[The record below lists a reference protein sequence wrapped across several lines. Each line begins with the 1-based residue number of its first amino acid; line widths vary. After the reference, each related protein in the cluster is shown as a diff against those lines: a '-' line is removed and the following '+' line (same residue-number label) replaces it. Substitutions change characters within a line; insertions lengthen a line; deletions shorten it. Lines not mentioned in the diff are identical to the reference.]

1 MKSFDKEL
9 LARIESL
16 LVSYRQFLKDRD
28 PEGRDE
34 ALVYGLRCLVNLAQM
49 VLRGESIFGI
59 EPWHAIA
66 VNARY
71 QQVGELLL
79 RLRDHDGQPLP
90 PYPFIMAFYDNG
102 FTAQLDCILVSCA
115 LRRFV
120 KDPDARQV
128 AINISARSLRHP
140 DFVRVILGRLEKLN
154 LGAYAEAKIIF
165 EIHESGAH
173 LSMSRQVLDLFRQ
186 VGCAFAI
193 DDVGLSINDIMRLG
207 EFEGIADYIK
217 LDRHCVCA
225 DPFAPNS
232 LGQAVAFI
240 QDMLPEAIMVAEGVK
255 SAEHAR
261 QIQADFPGIAYV
273 QGLYLPS
280 KHAVFKDEFQNAC
293 DLAFDAFST
302 RKQASA

>member
-1 MKSFDKEL
+1 MKRFDKEL
-9 LARIESL
+9 LTRVESL
-16 LVSYRQFLKDRD
+16 LISYRQFIKDQD

-34 ALVYGLRCLVNLAQM
+34 KLVYGLRCLVNMAQM
-49 VLRGESIFGI
+49 VMRGEGIFGV
-59 EPWHAIA
+59 EPWHVIA
-66 VNARY
+66 DGAKY

-79 RLRDHDGQPLP
+79 RLRDYKGDAIA

-102 FTAQLDCILVSCA
+102 FTAQLDCILVSYA

-120 KDPDARQV
+120 KDPAARQV
-128 AINISARSLRHP
+128 AINISARSLRDP
-140 DFVRVILGRLEKLN
+140 DFVKVILGRLEELN
-154 LGAYAEAKIIF
+154 LGVQKEAKIIF
-165 EIHESGAH
+165 EIHESGKH

-193 DDVGLSINDIMRLG
+193 DDVGMSMNDIMRLG

-225 DPFAPNS
+225 DPSAPNS
-232 LGQAVAFI
+232 LRQAVSFI
-240 QDMLPEAIMVAEGVK
+240 LDMLPEAIMVAEGVK

-261 QIQADFPGIAYV
+261 QIQTEFPSIAYV

-280 KHAVFKDEFQNAC
+280 ERHVFKDAFQEAC
-293 DLAFDAFST
+293 VKAFDSFSIK
-302 RKQASA
+302 KQASG